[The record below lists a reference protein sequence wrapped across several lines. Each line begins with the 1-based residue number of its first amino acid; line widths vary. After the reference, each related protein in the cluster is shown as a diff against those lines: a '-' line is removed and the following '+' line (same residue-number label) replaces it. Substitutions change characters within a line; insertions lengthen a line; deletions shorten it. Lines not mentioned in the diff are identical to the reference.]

1 MVVFILILLF
11 LTYVNIKTIVEY
23 NLIKNRLQIVE
34 DSYKK
39 LEEELKMKQQQLNI
53 LQDSV
58 EKGRT
63 EENR

>member
-1 MVVFILILLF
+1 M
-11 LTYVNIKTIVEY
+11 NIKTIVEY

>member
-1 MVVFILILLF
+1 M
-11 LTYVNIKTIVEY
+11 NIKTIVEY
-23 NLIKNRLQIVE
+23 NTIKDKLEIVE

-63 EENR
+63 GDNR